1 MGTGA
6 VVCVVVAL
14 VALLVAVP
22 RVVEFFRMTS
32 TRRVFVPRAYRRRRI
47 HILTLETRAIRVL
60 EAHDR
65 SLRDYAARHGY
76 RYTSLRAYAP
86 AGPALPVYM
95 RKLQLML
102 EALDGGYEFVVWMD
116 SDTLVSHP
124 DVALETALRLDERG
138 DAHVYIGRDYPA
150 LSSLWGGVTYNAGV
164 FALRCS
170 AVSAAFLR
178 ACIETYKAN
187 PACVRDG
194 AFVAAGRW
202 AGECYEQG
210 VMNRL
215 LNGAYSH
222 VVAELPLSVVANSSF
237 ALPAAV
243 IVHAYGESKQHEAFE
258 RRLLELGVP

>member
-1 MGTGA
+1 MRLWIA
-6 VVCVVVAL
+6 ALALVLMLVVVPH
-14 VALLVAVP
+14 VADL
-22 RVVEFFRMTS
+22 RSMRS
-32 TRRVFVPRAYRRRRI
+32 TLRLFAPRAYARRRI
-47 HILTLETRAIRVL
+47 HIITLETRPIRVL
-60 EAHDR
+60 AAHDR

-76 RYTSLRAYAP
+76 VYTSLRAYAP
-86 AGPALPVYM
+86 PGPSLPVYIQ
-95 RKLQLML
+95 KLELML
-102 EALDGGYEFVVWMD
+102 EALDGGFDFVVWMD

-124 DVALETALRLDERG
+124 DVALEAALEFDG
-138 DAHVYIGRDYPA
+138 NCAAHIFIGREYPSWVSVWNGFA
-150 LSSLWGGVTYNAGV
+150 YNAGF

-215 LNGAYSH
+215 LAGAYRH
-222 VVAELPLSVVANSSF
+222 VVAELPTSVVASSF
-237 ALPAAV
+237 FLFPAAV
-243 IVHAYGESKQHEAFE
+243 YVHKFGIAKPHEAFE
-258 RRLLELGVP
+258 RRLLELGIP